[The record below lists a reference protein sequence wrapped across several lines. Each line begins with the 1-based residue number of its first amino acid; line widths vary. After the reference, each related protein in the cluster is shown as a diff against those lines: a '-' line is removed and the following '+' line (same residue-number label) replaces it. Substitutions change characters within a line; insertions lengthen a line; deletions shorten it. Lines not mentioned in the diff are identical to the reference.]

1 MSPENLL
8 TRLAKTASV
17 SDKSRIRG
25 EILHRIDGG
34 LFRRVVAKHSINE
47 VKLKNQILSRISHG
61 RTVHALKDI
70 RGIVSPSL
78 NRIMELR
85 AELLDRIANW
95 QPIPVPLWQRALKP
109 IAVIAAFTLVLR
121 IVPSLFIATP
131 IQASAENLLLPTQGI
146 VSMTDGAEWSVIENE
161 LTLDHPVTI
170 RTGPDSAATIVV
182 KDAVLRLGEN
192 TEATLSDAAFDPTT
206 PGPIARIAYG
216 QMWIASFLPEALFAG
231 SSVTIPQGILALKEG
246 SASVLADP
254 QQSSVQVFNRF
265 ARVLPTGEE
274 AIHLIQGDQLTLLP
288 EGKTQ
293 RHLITQALRSDPW
306 VQENLARDA
315 AHRTEVVKKK
325 QENAATMTGIL
336 PDSAFYFLKIASEQI
351 DLGFTLNGKSRQEK
365 KLLHAE
371 TRLNEAVALL
381 KAGKKEEAQEPLLA
395 YREAIHALASVSEE
409 EARALL
415 SNSLVSST
423 ITVSD
428 ALPHSD
434 LFAVKET
441 ILSLAAESQS
451 AEIQPEDVDLYLLSD
466 ALLEIES
473 LIAQGN
479 IAQAAAAW
487 NGIEGAVAG
496 IIGEQRLGELTIGK
510 DSFKAIKTILRA
522 ASVSLTDAE
531 EFAQAEEVP
540 LLADLKKRLENLS
553 PVPAPTVAVKTPAKE
568 DSDICMSVR
577 EVTRRT
583 NQFLAA
589 VYTYQ
594 TPVGQ
599 RNAVLQQLASL
610 PDCPQS
616 GRILSKVMNKVP
628 VFTRSFVW
636 EALQKTGSE
645 I

>member
-1 MSPENLL
+1 MPPENLL

-17 SDKSRIRG
+17 RDCTRMRA

-34 LFRRVVAKHSINE
+34 LFKRVVTQHSINE
-47 VKLKNQILSRISHG
+47 AKLKNQVLSRIAH
-61 RTVHALKDI
+61 RKTVHALKDI
-70 RGIVSPSL
+70 RKLVSPSL
-78 NRIMELR
+78 VRIMELR

-109 IAVIAAFTLVLR
+109 IAVMAAFSLVLR
-121 IVPSLFIATP
+121 ILPTLFIATP
-131 IQASAENLLLPTQGI
+131 IQASSENLLLPTQGS
-146 VSMTDGAEWSVIENE
+146 VSITDGAEWSVIEGE

-170 RTGPDSAATIVV
+170 RTGPESAATIIV

-192 TEATLSDAAFDPTT
+192 TEATLSDAAFKTEIS
-206 PGPIARIAYG
+206 GPIARIAYG
-216 QMWIASFLPEALFAG
+216 QTWIASFLPEALFAG
-231 SSVTIPQGILALKEG
+231 TSVTLPQGLLALKEG

-254 QQSSVQVFNRF
+254 QQSTVQVFHRF

-274 AIHLIQGDQLTLLP
+274 PIHLIQGDQLALLP
-288 EGKTQ
+288 DGKTQ
-293 RHLITQALRSDPW
+293 RHLITQAMRSGSW
-306 VQENLARDA
+306 VQENLSRDA
-315 AHRTEVVKKK
+315 VHRTEVVKKK
-325 QENAATMTGIL
+325 QENATTMAGIL

-351 DLGFTLNGKSRQEK
+351 DLGLTLSGKSRQEK
-365 KLLHAE
+365 KLHHAE

-381 KAGKKEEAQEPLLA
+381 KSGKKEEAQQPLLA
-395 YREAIHALASVSEE
+395 YREAILALASVSEE

-415 SNSLVSST
+415 GNSLVSSST
-423 ITVSD
+423 TVAD

-434 LFAVKET
+434 LFAAKET
-441 ILSLAAESQS
+441 ILAVAVESQAAE
-451 AEIQPEDVDLYLLSD
+451 IGPDDVDLYLLSD

-473 LIAQGN
+473 LIAQGS
-479 IAQAAAAW
+479 ISDAAAAW
-487 NGIEGAVAG
+487 NGIEGAIASV
-496 IIGEQRLGELTIGK
+496 IEEQRLGEIAIGK

-522 ASVSLTDAE
+522 ATLSLTDAE

-540 LLADLKKRLENLS
+540 LLADLKQRLDNLS
-553 PVPAPTVAVKTPAKE
+553 PVPAPAATVTTAKAVTT
-568 DSDICMSVR
+568 ICMSVR

-599 RNAVLQQLASL
+599 RNAVLQQIASL

-645 I
+645 T